1 MLPGVDSKR
10 FWKDPAF
17 EGSRRSA
24 ERFGTANIM
33 SSIIYRFVPTKRR
46 YRHLFKQVRTIAI
59 VGLKQGMEKRDVFT
73 ALYSFLSE
81 QKRISLTQ
89 EQFTLLLSS
98 FEVELEARLKEP
110 KKEKVKKMKNK
121 LLVKVTAPL
130 TAEDT
135 EYFQLYME
143 DYDWKVKF
151 EGDFPPDYQV
161 PLFCLSML
169 LKRFLFLVFCF
180 WFVRSEL
187 NYWMQACFIGIH
199 LCCPL
204 RKSWRSL
211 RY

>member
-1 MLPGVDSKR
+1 VDSKR

-24 ERFGTANIM
+24 ERFGQGNIM
-33 SSIIYRFVPTKRR
+33 SSIIYRFVSIKRR

-59 VGLKQGMEKRDVFT
+59 ICLKQGMEKADVFT
-73 ALYSFLSE
+73 AQYSFLSE

-98 FEVELEARLKEP
+98 FEKELETRLKEP

-135 EYFQLYME
+135 EYFELYME

-161 PLFCLSML
+161 PLFL
-169 LKRFLFLVFCF
+169 LKHAV
-180 WFVRSEL
+180 
-187 NYWMQACFIGIH
+187 
-199 LCCPL
+199 
-204 RKSWRSL
+204 
-211 RY
+211 

>member
-1 MLPGVDSKR
+1 MAKQTGYVKATGTVDGDTNFYYDELWGYLVRMLPGVDSRR

-24 ERFGTANIM
+24 ERFGTGNIM

-46 YRHLFKQVRTIAI
+46 YRHLFKQVRNIAI
-59 VGLKQGMEKRDVFT
+59 VCLKQGMEKRDVFT
-73 ALYSFLSE
+73 ALYSFLSA
-81 QKRISLTQ
+81 QKRISLIQ

-98 FEVELEARLKEP
+98 FEKELETRLKEP

-151 EGDFPPDYQV
+151 EGDFPPNYQV
-161 PLFCLSML
+161 PIFL
-169 LKRFLFLVFCF
+169 LKH
-180 WFVRSEL
+180 
-187 NYWMQACFIGIH
+187 AA
-199 LCCPL
+199 
-204 RKSWRSL
+204 
-211 RY
+211 